1 MDSKKLRVWFRISQ
15 FSDYLMNKEEFFTED
30 VLTDKIYDREVMR
43 KLLSYV
49 LRYKASGLLSIFIV
63 LITTVL
69 FLLCPYLFGYAI
81 DHGINKGNKAL
92 LYHTALTILGIETL
106 RLILVVVQSYNIQ
119 AIGQKVMLDVRME
132 LFRHVQSLPVS
143 FFDKNPVGRTVTR
156 LTNDIAAIGELF
168 SAGVIVV
175 IGDIFIIIGI
185 FVAMVMLNWKLALVT
200 LSVFPIIVMIALWF
214 GERMKN
220 SFREI
225 RRKLA
230 RINAYLNENITGMKV
245 VQLFNREKKNYAK
258 FDEINDDYLKEQVGY
273 IRYFAVFQPAVNMV
287 SALAVG
293 LVLWYGAVKYMHGFL
308 TLGVLVVFLTY
319 VYDLFDPIRDIVEK
333 YNIFQGAMASSE
345 RVFGLMREPPE
356 VDYIISNPSREV
368 SQRDFK
374 GEIEFQHVWFAYHSD
389 HVLKD
394 ISFRIEPGQSVA
406 LVGVTGSG
414 KTSITSVLTRL
425 YEIQKGTILLDQID
439 IRNIE
444 KIGLR
449 YIVGLVSQDV
459 FLFAGTLRDNIT
471 LFNPIP
477 HAKVL
482 QTIEALGLM
491 PFIDR
496 MPGGLDME
504 IAERGANLSVGERQF
519 ISLSRIILYNP
530 RVIILDE
537 ATSSMDPISEV
548 LIQNAMQT
556 VTQGRTSIFIAHRLS
571 TILHCDKI
579 IVLNKGEKVE
589 EGSHEELLRFGGLY
603 SQLYKVYM
611 KEELIGHG

>member
-1 MDSKKLRVWFRISQ
+1 M
-15 FSDYLMNKEEFFTED
+15 
-30 VLTDKIYDREVMR
+30 
-43 KLLSYV
+43 
-49 LRYKASGLLSIFIV
+49 
-63 LITTVL
+63 
-69 FLLCPYLFGYAI
+69 
-81 DHGINKGNKAL
+81 
-92 LYHTALTILGIETL
+92 
-106 RLILVVVQSYNIQ
+106 
-119 AIGQKVMLDVRME
+119 
-132 LFRHVQSLPVS
+132 
-143 FFDKNPVGRTVTR
+143 
-156 LTNDIAAIGELF
+156 
-168 SAGVIVV
+168 
-175 IGDIFIIIGI
+175 
-185 FVAMVMLNWKLALVT
+185 
-200 LSVFPIIVMIALWF
+200 
-214 GERMKN
+214 
-220 SFREI
+220 
-225 RRKLA
+225 
-230 RINAYLNENITGMKV
+230 
-245 VQLFNREKKNYAK
+245 
-258 FDEINDDYLKEQVGY
+258 
-273 IRYFAVFQPAVNMV
+273 
-287 SALAVG
+287 
-293 LVLWYGAVKYMHGFL
+293 KYMHGFL

>member
-1 MDSKKLRVWFRISQ
+1 MD
-15 FSDYLMNKEEFFTED
+15 KEEFFAED
-30 VLTDKIYDREVMR
+30 ILTGKIYDRAVIR
-43 KLLSYV
+43 KLLSYL
-49 LRYKASGLLSIFIV
+49 LRYKASGLLSVFIV

-81 DHGINKGNKAL
+81 DHGIGKGD
-92 LYHTALTILGIETL
+92 TALIYRTALAIFGIQTL
-106 RLILVVVQSYNIQ
+106 RLILVAVQSYNIQ

-143 FFDKNPVGRTVTR
+143 FFDKNPVGRVVTR

-185 FVAMVMLNWKLALVT
+185 FVAMVMLNEKLALIT
-200 LSVFPIIVMIALWF
+200 LSVFPIIVVIALWF
-214 GERMKN
+214 GRRMKH

-258 FDEINDDYLKEQVGY
+258 FDEINDDYLKEQVKY
-273 IRYFAVFQPAVNMV
+273 IRYFAVFQPAINMV

-293 LVLWYGAVKYMHGFL
+293 LVLWYGAARYMHGVL
-308 TLGVLVVFLTY
+308 TLGILVSFLAY
-319 VYDLFDPIRDIVEK
+319 IHDLFDPIRDIVEK
-333 YNIFQGAMASSE
+333 YNIFQGAMASCE
-345 RVFGLMREPPE
+345 RVFGLMQEPAE
-356 VDYIISNPSREV
+356 VDYTIPNPSREV
-368 SQRDFK
+368 AKKDFV
-374 GEIEFQHVWFAYHSD
+374 GQIEFKNIWFAYNGSD
-389 HVLKD
+389 FVLKD

-414 KTSITSVLTRL
+414 KTSIASVLTRL

-439 IRNIE
+439 VRNIE

-449 YIVGLVSQDV
+449 HIVGLVSQDV

-519 ISLSRIILYNP
+519 ISLSRIILYDP

-548 LIQNAMQT
+548 LIQNAIQK
-556 VTQGRTSIFIAHRLS
+556 VTQGRTSILIAHRLS

>member
-1 MDSKKLRVWFRISQ
+1 MD
-15 FSDYLMNKEEFFTED
+15 KEEFFTED
-30 VLTDKIYDREVMR
+30 VLADKIYDKAVIR
-43 KLLSYV
+43 KLLSHV
-49 LRYKASGLLSIFIV
+49 LRYKASGLLSVFIV

-81 DHGINKGNKAL
+81 DHGIGKGDTAL
-92 LYHTALTILGIETL
+92 LYKTAFAILGIETL
-106 RLILVVVQSYNIQ
+106 RLLLVVVQSYNIQ
-119 AIGQKVMLDVRME
+119 AIGQKVMLDIRME

-143 FFDKNPVGRTVTR
+143 FFDKNPVGRVVTR

-185 FVAMVMLNWKLALVT
+185 FVAMIMLNWKLAAIT
-200 LSVFPIIVMIALWF
+200 LSVFPIIVIIALWF
-214 GERMKN
+214 GKHMKS

-230 RINAYLNENITGMKV
+230 SINAYLNENITGMKV
-245 VQLFNREKKNYAK
+245 IQLFNREKRNYAK
-258 FDEINDDYLKEQVGY
+258 FDAINDDYLKEQVKY
-273 IRYFAVFQPAVNMV
+273 IRYFAIFQPAINMV
-287 SALAVG
+287 NALAVG
-293 LVLWYGAVKYMHGFL
+293 LVIWYGAARYMHGFL
-308 TLGVLVVFLTY
+308 TLGVLVSFLAY
-319 VYDLFDPIRDIVEK
+319 IHDLFDPIRDIVEK

-345 RVFGLMREPPE
+345 RVFGLMQEPAE
-356 VDYIISNPSREV
+356 IDYAISNPAREV
-368 SQRDFK
+368 PLKDFK
-374 GEIEFQHVWFAYHSD
+374 GEIEFQNIWFAYHKND
-389 HVLKD
+389 YVLKD
-394 ISFRIEPGQSVA
+394 ISFHIKPGQSVA

-414 KTSITSVLTRL
+414 KTSIASILTRL
-425 YEIQKGTILLDQID
+425 YETQKGTILLDRID

-449 YIVGLVSQDV
+449 YVVGLVSQDV

-471 LFNPIP
+471 LFNPMSDT
-477 HAKVL
+477 KVL
-482 QTIEALGLM
+482 ETIEVLGLM

-519 ISLSRIILYNP
+519 ISLSRIILYDP
-530 RVIILDE
+530 QVIILDE
-537 ATSSMDPISEV
+537 ATSSMDTISEV
-548 LIQNAMQT
+548 LIQNALLKAT
-556 VTQGRTSIFIAHRLS
+556 RDRTSIFIAHRLS

-579 IVLNKGEKVE
+579 IVLSRGEKVE

-603 SQLYKVYM
+603 SQLYKMYR
-611 KEELIGHG
+611 KENLTEHG

>member
-1 MDSKKLRVWFRISQ
+1 
-15 FSDYLMNKEEFFTED
+15 MNKEEFFTED

-92 LYHTALTILGIETL
+92 LYQTALAILGIETL

-119 AIGQKVMLDVRME
+119 SIGQKVMLDIRME
-132 LFRHVQSLPVS
+132 LFRHVQSLPAS

-185 FVAMVMLNWKLALVT
+185 FVAMAMLNWKLALVT

-214 GERMKN
+214 GKRMKN

-258 FDEINDDYLKEQVGY
+258 FDEINDDYLKEQVRY
-273 IRYFAVFQPAVNMV
+273 IGYFAVFQPAVNIV

-293 LVLWYGAVKYMHGFL
+293 LVLWYGAVRYLHGFL
-308 TLGVLVVFLTY
+308 TLGVLVAFLAY

-345 RVFGLMREPPE
+345 RVFGLMRETAE
-356 VDYIISNPSREV
+356 VDYVIHNPSREA
-368 SQRDFK
+368 SPGDFK
-374 GEIEFQHVWFAYHSD
+374 GGVEFQHVWFAYQSD
-389 HVLKD
+389 YVLKD

-414 KTSITSVLTRL
+414 KTSIASVLTRL
-425 YEIQKGTILLDQID
+425 YEIQKGSILLDQID

-449 YIVGLVSQDV
+449 HIIGLVSQDV

-482 QTIEALGLM
+482 STIGALGLM

-519 ISLSRIILYNP
+519 ISLSRIILYDP

-548 LIQNAMQT
+548 LIQNAMQK
-556 VTQGRTSIFIAHRLS
+556 VTQGRTSILIAHRLS
-571 TILHCDKI
+571 TILHSDKI
-579 IVLNKGEKVE
+579 IVLSKGEKVE
-589 EGSHEELLRFGGLY
+589 EGSHEELLRLGGLY

>member
-1 MDSKKLRVWFRISQ
+1 MD
-15 FSDYLMNKEEFFTED
+15 KEEFFSED
-30 VLTDKIYDREVMR
+30 ILTGKIYDRTVIK
-43 KLLSYV
+43 KLLSYL
-49 LRYKASGLLSIFIV
+49 LRYKASGLLSIFMV

-69 FLLCPYLFGYAI
+69 FLLGPYLFGYAI
-81 DHGINKGNKAL
+81 DHGINKGDKAL
-92 LYHTALTILGIETL
+92 IYRTAFAILGIETL

-132 LFRHVQSLPVS
+132 LFSHVQSLPVS
-143 FFDKNPVGRTVTR
+143 FFDKNPVGRVVTR

-185 FVAMVMLNWKLALVT
+185 FVAMVMLNWKLAVIT
-200 LSVFPIIVMIALWF
+200 LSVFPIIVVIAFWF
-214 GERMKN
+214 GKHMKN

-230 RINAYLNENITGMKV
+230 CINAYLNENITGMKV
-245 VQLFNREKKNYAK
+245 IQLFNREKKNYRK
-258 FDEINDDYLKEQVGY
+258 FDEINDDYLKEQVKY
-273 IRYFAVFQPAVNMV
+273 IRYFAVFQPAINLV
-287 SALAVG
+287 SALAIG
-293 LVLWYGAVKYMHGFL
+293 LVLWYGAVRYMHGFL
-308 TLGVLVVFLTY
+308 TLGVLVAFLAY
-319 VYDLFDPIRDIVEK
+319 IHDLFDPIRDIVEK

-345 RVFGLMREPPE
+345 RVFGLMREPAE
-356 VDYIISNPSREV
+356 VDYIISNPSKEV

-374 GEIEFQHVWFAYHSD
+374 GEIEFQHIWFAYHND
-389 HVLKD
+389 YVLKD
-394 ISFRIEPGQSVA
+394 ISFHIEPGQSVA

-414 KTSITSVLTRL
+414 KTSIASVLTRL

-439 IRNIE
+439 IRKIE
-444 KIGLR
+444 KVGLR
-449 YIVGLVSQDV
+449 YVIGLVSQDV

-471 LFNPIP
+471 LFNPLP
-477 HAKVL
+477 NASVL
-482 QTIEALGLM
+482 GTIEALGLM

-496 MPGGLDME
+496 MPRGLDME

-519 ISLSRIILYNP
+519 ISLSRIILYDP

-537 ATSSMDPISEV
+537 ATSNMDPISEV
-548 LIQNAMQT
+548 LIQNAIQK
-556 VTQGRTSIFIAHRLS
+556 VTQDRTSIFIAHRLS

-589 EGSHEELLRFGGLY
+589 EGSHEELLRLGGLY

-611 KEELIGHG
+611 KEELTGHG

>member
-1 MDSKKLRVWFRISQ
+1 MDKEAFFSEDILADKL
-15 FSDYLMNKEEFFTED
+15 
-30 VLTDKIYDREVMR
+30 YDRAVIK

-49 LRYKASGLLSIFIV
+49 LHYKASGLLSIFMV

-69 FLLCPYLFGYAI
+69 FLLGPYLFGYAI
-81 DHGINKGNKAL
+81 DHGINKGDKAVI
-92 LYHTALTILGIETL
+92 YKAALAILVTETL
-106 RLILVVVQSYNIQ
+106 RLTLMVVQSYNIQ
-119 AIGQKVMLDVRME
+119 SIGQKVMLDIRME
-132 LFRHVQSLPVS
+132 LFHHVQTLPIS
-143 FFDKNPVGRTVTR
+143 FFDKNPVGRIVTR

-175 IGDIFIIIGI
+175 VGDIFIIIGI
-185 FVAMVMLNWKLALVT
+185 FVAMFMLNPKLALIT
-200 LSVFPIIVMIALWF
+200 LLVFPIIVVIALWF
-214 GERMKN
+214 GSRMKN

-245 VQLFNREKKNYAK
+245 VQLFNREKKNYTK
-258 FDEINDDYLKEQVGY
+258 FDGINDDYLQEQVKY
-273 IRYFAVFQPAVNMV
+273 IRYFAVFQPAINMV

-293 LVLWYGAVKYMHGFL
+293 LVLWYGAARHMHGFL
-308 TLGVLVVFLTY
+308 TLGILVAFLAY
-319 VYDLFDPIRDIVEK
+319 IHDLFDPIRDIVEK

-345 RVFGLMREPPE
+345 RVFGLMKEPAE
-356 VDYIISNPSREV
+356 VDYTIPNPGKELSK
-368 SQRDFK
+368 RDFK
-374 GEIEFQHVWFAYHSD
+374 GEIEFQNIWFAYNGSGY
-389 HVLKD
+389 VLKD
-394 ISFRIEPGQSVA
+394 ISFHIEPGQSVA

-439 IRNIE
+439 IRKIE
-444 KIGLR
+444 KVGLR
-449 YIVGLVSQDV
+449 YVIGLVSQDV
-459 FLFAGTLRDNIT
+459 FLFAGTLRENIT
-471 LFNPIP
+471 LFNPLSD
-477 HAKVL
+477 AKML
-482 QTIEALGLM
+482 GTIEALGLM

-496 MPGGLDME
+496 MAKGLDTE

-519 ISLSRIILYNP
+519 IALSRIIMYDP

-548 LIQNAMQT
+548 LIQNAIQK
-556 VTQGRTSIFIAHRLS
+556 VTQDRTSILIAHRLS

-589 EGSHEELLRFGGLY
+589 DGSHEELLRSGGLY

-611 KEELIGHG
+611 KEELVGHG

>member
-1 MDSKKLRVWFRISQ
+1 
-15 FSDYLMNKEEFFTED
+15 MNKEEFFTED

-92 LYHTALTILGIETL
+92 LYQTALAILGIETL

-119 AIGQKVMLDVRME
+119 SIGQKVMLDIRME
-132 LFRHVQSLPVS
+132 LFRHVQSLPAS

-185 FVAMVMLNWKLALVT
+185 FVAMAMLNWKLALVT

-214 GERMKN
+214 GKRMKN

-258 FDEINDDYLKEQVGY
+258 FDEINDDYLKEQVRY
-273 IRYFAVFQPAVNMV
+273 IGYFAVFQPAVNIV

-293 LVLWYGAVKYMHGFL
+293 LVLWYGAVRYLHGFL
-308 TLGVLVVFLTY
+308 TLGVLVAFLAY

-345 RVFGLMREPPE
+345 RVFGLMRETAE
-356 VDYIISNPSREV
+356 VDYVIHNPSREA
-368 SQRDFK
+368 SPGDFK
-374 GEIEFQHVWFAYHSD
+374 GGVEFQHVWFAYQSD
-389 HVLKD
+389 YVLKD
-394 ISFRIEPGQSVA
+394 ISFGIEPGQSVA

-414 KTSITSVLTRL
+414 KTSIASVLTRL
-425 YEIQKGTILLDQID
+425 YEIQKGSVLLDQID

-449 YIVGLVSQDV
+449 HIIGLVSQDV

-482 QTIEALGLM
+482 STIGALGLM

-519 ISLSRIILYNP
+519 ISLSRIILYDP

-548 LIQNAMQT
+548 LIQNAMQK
-556 VTQGRTSIFIAHRLS
+556 VTQGRTSILIAHRLS

-579 IVLNKGEKVE
+579 IVLSKGEKVE
-589 EGSHEELLRFGGLY
+589 EGSHEELLRLGGLY